1 MEESSSSPSSSG
13 TSGGGGTDDARPP
26 PPPPGGG
33 GGGRDRRPHHPRPRR
48 SISVL
53 SKRGL
58 QPAPPLGEAH
68 PAGGAGAGP
77 ERGPR
82 DLRGLPAGGQPLRVA
97 LRRLGPPGHRVR
109 GGGLPGAHPAAPGVP
124 HAPPRLRLPHA
135 QRAL

>member
-13 TSGGGGTDDARPP
+13 TSGGGETDDGRPP
-26 PPPPGGG
+26 PPPGG

-58 QPAPPLGEAH
+58 QPPPPLGEAH

-124 HAPPRLRLPHA
+124 HAPPRLRLQGRKDP
-135 QRAL
+135 